1 MYHSRSW
8 SVNSASRMTTFCV
21 QPMVMAWS
29 STSGELSYVRK
40 NSRIR
45 RRFRGEKP
53 EASGYIPHRYSDA
66 ATAAPFSGL
75 PLTSRPISQYSFI
88 CGSSAICDSSAAIS
102 VSSAANMAL

>member
-1 MYHSRSW
+1 MYHARSW
-8 SVNSASRMTTFCV
+8 SVSSASRMTTFCV

-29 STSGELSYVRK
+29 STSVELSYVRK

-75 PLTSRPISQYSFI
+75 PLTSWPILQYSFI
-88 CGSSAICDSSAAIS
+88 CGRSAAIS